1 MCTNKT
7 DVVKTQGRKKKT
19 LTLFEATSGVTAEE
33 NQKGEESS
41 LCEDCRSLRLHHTA
55 VAKNNTQKKKSRL
68 DRRHKTEERGQ
79 KKSKLRH
86 TTHTKKNKD
95 DKWGTKKK
103 KRREQ

>member
-55 VAKNNTQKKKSRL
+55 VAKNS
-68 DRRHKTEERGQ
+68 
-79 KKSKLRH
+79 
-86 TTHTKKNKD
+86 
-95 DKWGTKKK
+95 TKKK
-103 KRREQ
+103 KVVWTEDTRQKREDKRKASYGIPHTHKKKIKMTSEGQKKKKT